1 MIKLAVAT
9 FLRTVRTPYRLYLET
24 PERERDL
31 VLMLHH
37 VTRERNRQVIPQAL
51 FAHFRSNLAAVQRTI
66 FVLVIF
72 NVNAAERIT
81 AVKDTEKQFVALV
94 AIFSE
99 KGGKVLHGRSLD
111 LDISISPVNR
121 TDSIEYVIPRGHFF
135 LTEISCPLRYRRFLC
150 HSNLKL
156 SQQN

>member
-1 MIKLAVAT
+1 
-9 FLRTVRTPYRLYLET
+9 
-24 PERERDL
+24 
-31 VLMLHH
+31 MLHH

-51 FAHFRSNLAAVQRTI
+51 FAHFRGNLTAVQRTI

-99 KGGKVLHGRSLD
+99 KGG
-111 LDISISPVNR
+111 
-121 TDSIEYVIPRGHFF
+121 
-135 LTEISCPLRYRRFLC
+135 
-150 HSNLKL
+150 
-156 SQQN
+156 

>member
-1 MIKLAVAT
+1 MLNDVA
-9 FLRTVRTPYRLYLET
+9 
-24 PERERDL
+24 
-31 VLMLHH
+31 
-37 VTRERNRQVIPQAL
+37 RERNRQVIPQAF
-51 FAHFRSNLAAVQRTI
+51 FAHFRGNLAAVQRTI
-66 FVLVIF
+66 LVLVII

-121 TDSIEYVIPRGHFF
+121 TDSVE
-135 LTEISCPLRYRRFLC
+135 
-150 HSNLKL
+150 
-156 SQQN
+156 